1 MHCHFVQL
9 PEKHQYPQKSAGG
22 GNCIPNVSQP
32 SLSKLSDLQM
42 LVMLPGE
49 ERMAEEY
56 EVFSR
61 LVGFRLP
68 RIILTPSPY
77 SITKDVAA

>member
-1 MHCHFVQL
+1 
-9 PEKHQYPQKSAGG
+9 
-22 GNCIPNVSQP
+22 
-32 SLSKLSDLQM
+32 
-42 LVMLPGE
+42 MLPGE